1 MNKQPIFFTK
11 QMAKQARALETETME
26 WQKRWE
32 ENNSKLVTITRD
44 IEAIQIEVGR
54 VHESLL
60 KMTNLYH
67 ALDKERSSM
76 MKKLGKDMETD
87 PLKDIKLKVS
97 TEKAK

>member
-1 MNKQPIFFTK
+1 MS
-11 QMAKQARALETETME
+11 KQARGLETETLE

-32 ENNSKLVTITRD
+32 ENNSKLVTITKD

-67 ALDKERSSM
+67 ALESERSTM
-76 MKKLGKDMETD
+76 MKKLGKDIETD
-87 PLKDIKLKVS
+87 PLKNIKVS